1 MNSPKDIQIDA
12 VFTWVDGN
20 DPNHIDKMLPYMSG
34 KNNWNNKKFKTRFQ
48 QVNEI
53 EYSVRSII
61 KFAPFIKKIY
71 IVTDNQTPLFLKEY
85 NLNKKEN
92 EPEIKIIDHSV
103 IFSEYQEIL
112 PVFNCR
118 PIETL
123 LYKIPNLSE
132 HFVYFNDDFI
142 LFKPLKKTDF
152 FVNGFPVLRGKW
164 TLMDDKKLFRKAQN
178 HILKILGK
186 PTKDKTYGY
195 KRGQQNAAKKT
206 GFQQKYFRID
216 HTPAPMRKSTFEK
229 YFIENPNIEQTNVLH
244 RFRNPVQYVLQS
256 LANHI
261 EIKNNTAHL
270 INNFQLLYFGSYKK
284 PLFWI
289 QYKLKKACRNENVK
303 FLCMQSLDMCPQDKL
318 NFLLGWLDT
327 HLKIEND

>member
-1 MNSPKDIQIDA
+1 MSEDDNIQIDA

-20 DPNHIDKMLPYMSG
+20 DKAHIDKMLPYLSG
-34 KNNWNNKKFKTRFQ
+34 SNSWKNKKFKTRFQ

-53 EYSVRSII
+53 EYSVKSII
-61 KFAPFIKKIY
+61 KFAPFIENIY
-71 IVTDNQTPLFLKEY
+71 IVTDNQIPSFLKEY
-85 NLNKKEN
+85 NKNKKGSDPN
-92 EPEIKIIDHSV
+92 ITIVDHSI
-103 IFSEYQEIL
+103 IFKEHNQIL

-142 LFKPLKKTDF
+142 LFKALQKTDF
-152 FVNGFPVLRGKW
+152 FKNGFPVIRGKW
-164 TLMDDKKLFRKAQN
+164 TLMDDEKLSRKIQN
-178 HILKILGK
+178 WFLTKLGK

-195 KRGQQNAAKKT
+195 KRGQQNAAKKI
-206 GFQQKYFRID
+206 GFKKKYFRID
-216 HTPAPMRKSTFEK
+216 HTPAPMRKSTF
-229 YFIENPNIEQTNVLH
+229 IEFFNNNPDIEQTNVLH

-261 EIKNNTAHL
+261 EIKKKTAYL
-270 INNFQLLYFGSYKK
+270 INDFQLVYFGSYKK

-289 QYKLKKACRNENVK
+289 QYRLMKAYRDKNIL
-303 FLCMQSLDMCPQDKL
+303 FLCMQSLDMCPPKKL
-318 NFLLGWLDT
+318 KFLLEWLKKY
-327 HLKIEND
+327 LEIK